1 MDSFCMSTV
10 RGVFRLVFAFAGML
24 AAVIANDSLAQ
35 APTQFTIKVLS
46 SPSYAVTG
54 GDALVEV
61 RIPAST
67 PLNDVSIK
75 LNFQDVTS
83 LFCAADA
90 FSLPGVI
97 RGLKRVANVLSAGPR
112 STGQTLAKIAVFNY
126 PITGPVFSGP
136 HQT

>member
-1 MDSFCMSTV
+1 MSTV
-10 RGVFRLVFAFAGML
+10 TGVLRLVFAFASIL

-35 APTQFTIKVLS
+35 APTQFAIKVLS

-61 RIPAST
+61 RVPAST

-83 LFCAADA
+83 LFRAADA
-90 FSLPGVI
+90 FSLRGVI
-97 RGLKRVANVLSAGPR
+97 GGVKPGSNGLTSGPR
-112 STGQTLAKIAVFNY
+112 SAGTNPAKKSVF
-126 PITGPVFSGP
+126 
-136 HQT
+136 

>member
-1 MDSFCMSTV
+1 MDKSRISTV
-10 RGVFRLVFAFAGML
+10 TGVLRLVFAFAGIL
-24 AAVIANDSLAQ
+24 AAVIANNSLAQ
-35 APTQFTIKVLS
+35 APTQFAIRILS

-83 LFCAADA
+83 LFHCRRVLAAGRHRRA
-90 FSLPGVI
+90 KA
-97 RGLKRVANVLSAGPR
+97 GL
-112 STGQTLAKIAVFNY
+112 
-126 PITGPVFSGP
+126 
-136 HQT
+136 